1 MKEYM
6 VLMFVV
12 MYIRG
17 YKIESFPEA
26 KLFSLQSVWE
36 RYRKVLTM
44 CKERGLS
51 NLDKY
56 DFTEN

>member
-51 NLDKY
+51 NLDK
-56 DFTEN
+56 